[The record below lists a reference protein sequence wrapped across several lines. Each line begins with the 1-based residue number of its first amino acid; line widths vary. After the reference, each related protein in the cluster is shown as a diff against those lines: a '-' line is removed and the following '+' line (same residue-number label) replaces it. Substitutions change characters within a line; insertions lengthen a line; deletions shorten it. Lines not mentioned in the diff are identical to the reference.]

1 MIDLGVIGAVLAIFC
16 RVGCCFMLLPGISSL
31 RLAATVR
38 LLLALGISLSLA
50 PILMEKAIAPSKV
63 SPDWSY
69 LAALAR
75 ECVTGIAIGL
85 AARIMFAAVQMA
97 GALIMQVCGYGHPF
111 TIDDG
116 HGEPTSEFGAILS
129 TCVVALLFTLDFHHV
144 VIDAMLDSYSAIGFG
159 SGIEPTLELDRL
171 SGIVADSIRLALS
184 VAAPFVAASV
194 LINLAFGMLNR
205 MAPQLPVYFIS
216 AAFLMGLMLWMAWTL
231 VPDLARMLVAAMG
244 AVLQRI

>member
-1 MIDLGVIGAVLAIFC
+1 MIDLGIIGAVVAIFC

-31 RLAATVR
+31 RLAATTR
-38 LLLALGISLSLA
+38 LFLALGISLSLA
-50 PILMEKAIAPSKV
+50 PILMDGKIAPSKV
-63 SPDWSY
+63 SPDWPY
-69 LAALAR
+69 LAALGR

-111 TIDDG
+111 SIDDG
-116 HGEPTSEFGAILS
+116 NGEPTSEFGALLS

-144 VIDAMLDSYSAIGFG
+144 VIGAMLESYSVIGFG
-159 SGIEPTLELDRL
+159 NGIEPALELDRL

-184 VAAPFVAASV
+184 IATPFVVASV

-205 MAPQLPVYFIS
+205 MAPQLPVFFIS
-216 AAFLMGLMLWMAWTL
+216 AAFLMGLMLWLAWKL
-231 VPDLARMLVAAMG
+231 VPDLVRMLVAAMG
-244 AVLQRI
+244 AALQRI